1 MYRQYINVC
10 KSRENNNIYKFT
22 HTIFIMIKK
31 GEEGDISLGTDAWN
45 VADGYTKLKILR
57 QLILLDSYDTVA
69 QFGTENLDE
78 NVYLTPIQINKRRF
92 EAIERFLST
101 LIQLLGN
108 VHFALKKEDFKKI
121 DDYIERL
128 KPLPEFIPLLC
139 DKQSE
144 DRINEEK
151 FDINEE
157 LFKKI
162 LVILQE
168 VKDQINIP
176 LNKAGLIFRPTEEID
191 LDKIMEEII
200 SGG

>member
-1 MYRQYINVC
+1 MA
-10 KSRENNNIYKFT
+10 
-22 HTIFIMIKK
+22 KK

-69 QFGTENLDE
+69 QFGTENLEE

-121 DDYIERL
+121 DDYLARL
-128 KPLPEFIPLLC
+128 KQLPEFIPQLY
-139 DKQSE
+139 DHKDA
-144 DRINEEK
+144 DRINDEK
-151 FDINEE
+151 FDLNED

-162 LVILQE
+162 LLILQE
-168 VKDQINIP
+168 IKDQINIP

-191 LDKIMEEII
+191 LDKIMDEIV